1 MRQFFLDRVRMDPL
15 LDGQNYIYMHYA
27 DMIANGYHRLAP
39 CPFQT
44 QGIML
49 NPNGDLFFCENSDV
63 VGNVRDEDAAA
74 IYFRAVE
81 PGAPRL
87 DQGRE
92 VPDVPQP
99 LPDERVGREAGRA
112 VREVPVPRVARETA
126 RSLAP
131 SRGSGRL
138 TASAIR
144 DLFRSPLFRWLVTAA
159 VLVYLATLIDMGD
172 AAAAMLR
179 VPAGV
184 LLAVMTLVAIDRL
197 VMVARWVL
205 ILKSSGVNI
214 SVTEAARIYL
224 VSSFLG
230 NFLLA
235 GVGAE
240 AMRAWSLG
248 RRTNE
253 NSEAVA
259 SVAVDRLLGLLSI
272 VMLGAVG
279 AIAWT
284 GGPDRAIEQTV
295 IVVAVLVCIG
305 SVAMLWADVVLRAIV
320 PPRWLAGRAGGA
332 LLRLVDAVGRYR
344 GRRGMMGL
352 VLGLSIAVQCLRIAQ
367 AWLLGVGLGIAVPFR
382 VPPSVHAHRAAGP
395 AAAGFGRRIGG
406 SAGRDRLA
414 PASARRA
421 RRAIV
426 RARDAHCPDGI
437 RGQPSGDAVV
447 LGVQAAA
454 GGWGRGPVTASARWQ
469 NPVVRLKPDAT
480 CGFDSS
486 TPQPRIRPR
495 QRYAATAMAPNS
507 RTSNPT
513 TLRLWLQKYSH
524 WNRRDTGSRSETG
537 DM

>member
-1 MRQFFLDRVRMDPL
+1 
-15 LDGQNYIYMHYA
+15 
-27 DMIANGYHRLAP
+27 
-39 CPFQT
+39 
-44 QGIML
+44 
-49 NPNGDLFFCENSDV
+49 
-63 VGNVRDEDAAA
+63 
-74 IYFRAVE
+74 
-81 PGAPRL
+81 
-87 DQGRE
+87 
-92 VPDVPQP
+92 
-99 LPDERVGREAGRA
+99 
-112 VREVPVPRVARETA
+112 
-126 RSLAP
+126 
-131 SRGSGRL
+131 
-138 TASAIR
+138 
-144 DLFRSPLFRWLVTAA
+144 
-159 VLVYLATLIDMGD
+159 MGD

-205 ILKSSGVNI
+205 ILKSSGVDI
-214 SVTEAARIYL
+214 SVKEATRIYL

-320 PPRWLAGRAGGA
+320 PPRWLVGRAGGA

-344 GRRGMMGL
+344 GRRGVMGL

-382 VPPSVHAHRAAGP
+382 YYLLFMPIGLLALLLPVSV
-395 AAAGFGRRIGG
+395 GG
-406 SAGRDRLA
+406 
-414 PASARRA
+414 
-421 RRAIV
+421 
-426 RARDAHCPDGI
+426 
-437 RGQPSGDAVV
+437 
-447 LGVQAAA
+447 LGVPQGVIVWLLHPRGVPDAQSFALATLIVLTGFAGNLPGMLLYLGSRGTKQA
-454 GGWGRGPVTASARWQ
+454 GGGVAR
-469 NPVVRLKPDAT
+469 
-480 CGFDSS
+480 
-486 TPQPRIRPR
+486 
-495 QRYAATAMAPNS
+495 
-507 RTSNPT
+507 
-513 TLRLWLQKYSH
+513 
-524 WNRRDTGSRSETG
+524 
-537 DM
+537 

>member
-1 MRQFFLDRVRMDPL
+1 
-15 LDGQNYIYMHYA
+15 
-27 DMIANGYHRLAP
+27 
-39 CPFQT
+39 
-44 QGIML
+44 
-49 NPNGDLFFCENSDV
+49 
-63 VGNVRDEDAAA
+63 
-74 IYFRAVE
+74 
-81 PGAPRL
+81 
-87 DQGRE
+87 
-92 VPDVPQP
+92 
-99 LPDERVGREAGRA
+99 
-112 VREVPVPRVARETA
+112 
-126 RSLAP
+126 
-131 SRGSGRL
+131 
-138 TASAIR
+138 
-144 DLFRSPLFRWLVTAA
+144 
-159 VLVYLATLIDMGD
+159 
-172 AAAAMLR
+172 MLR

-184 LLAVMTLVAIDRL
+184 FLAVMTLVAIDRL

-205 ILKSSGVNI
+205 ILKSSGVDI
-214 SVTEAARIYL
+214 PVKEATRIYL

-295 IVVAVLVCIG
+295 IGVAVLVCIG

-367 AWLLGVGLGIAVPFR
+367 AWLLGAGLGIAVPFR
-382 VPPSVHAHRAAGP
+382 LLPSVHAHRAAGP

-406 SAGRDRLA
+406 SPGRDRLA
-414 PASARRA
+414 PASPRRA

-426 RARDAHCPDGI
+426 RARDAHRPDGFLGNLPGMLLSWAPGG
-437 RGQPSGDAVV
+437 RRRVGAWPGDASANLVA
-447 LGVQAAA
+447 L
-454 GGWGRGPVTASARWQ
+454 RSRRRRASAR
-469 NPVVRLKPDAT
+469 A
-480 CGFDSS
+480 
-486 TPQPRIRPR
+486 
-495 QRYAATAMAPNS
+495 
-507 RTSNPT
+507 
-513 TLRLWLQKYSH
+513 
-524 WNRRDTGSRSETG
+524 RDTPPLPWRRTAGPRTPRLSDLAPEILPLESP
-537 DM
+537 